1 MQIYKNQQK
10 KGLILIKSLSQI
22 IDALLWRAKDIEEV
36 ISGDTFNGLKNR
48 IKDRFNYAKNYNYS
62 DRLISNAIYQRRV
75 TNLPPSVGYNPYLA
89 FEYEKDS
96 FILTTKV
103 QSIYLGGMHTIV
115 GKKRYGIFHKH
126 DEKSITLNPNTT
138 SYIWLSRSND
148 NLIYA
153 DFDVTDS
160 DHGYNDDI
168 HYSRILIA
176 RVKTD
181 DNGIT
186 EVTSYPTRNYPVFT
200 V

>member
-1 MQIYKNQQK
+1 M
-10 KGLILIKSLSQI
+10 
-22 IDALLWRAKDIEEV
+22 
-36 ISGDTFNGLKNR
+36 
-48 IKDRFNYAKNYNYS
+48 
-62 DRLISNAIYQRRV
+62 
-75 TNLPPSVGYNPYLA
+75 TNLPPFVGYNPYFA
-89 FEYEKDS
+89 FEYAENS
-96 FILTTKV
+96 FTLTTKV

-115 GKKRYGIFHKH
+115 GKKRYGLFHGH
-126 DEKSITLNPNTT
+126 DKKSITLNPNTI

-148 NLIYA
+148 NLIYV

-176 RVKTD
+176 CVKTD

-186 EVTSYPTRNYPVFT
+186 EVTPYPTRNYPVFT